1 MGRDDEASCA
11 ILIMNGVT
19 FFGRVTASEKNIPL
33 IHSEG
38 EPQRKFEHFF
48 ISFDGACAPI
58 DLWLAVDERQ
68 ITRSASTE
76 TNTLQLTKRRAF
88 FGIRLRK
95 AWSLAL
101 MWVRNEAGIATSH
114 QQQLD

>member
-19 FFGRVTASEKNIPL
+19 FFGRVTASEKNLPL

-48 ISFDGACAPI
+48 ISFDGASAPVG
-58 DLWLAVDERQ
+58 LWLAVDEEQ
-68 ITRSASTE
+68 ITRSTSTEAST
-76 TNTLQLTKRRAF
+76 LRLMKRRAS
-88 FGIRLRK
+88 FGSRLRK
-95 AWSLAL
+95 AWSLTL
-101 MWVRNEAGIATSH
+101 MWVRNGADIATSH
-114 QQQLD
+114 PQRLG